1 MSQIFR
7 PVVFQASVYWGIH
20 KMQAEYEEDL

>member
-7 PVVFQASVYWGIH
+7 PAVFQASVYEGIH
-20 KMQAEYEEDL
+20 KIQAEYEEDL